1 MSPTWPPKVKLRHK
15 QKKFHHP
22 RLRIFSENAIINNTW
37 RPGYRR
43 RLKTVCR
50 SINFKWFMIMRGKL
64 FSTFL
69 AHYASVA
76 PPPRLPFP
84 VPFLV
89 LQHSAHVIRRNKKK
103 NSQGKHFL
111 GHSLSLVRCFTFT
124 TCPLERVSFG
134 GTQKEKSACWKKNF
148 LIVMMYLGI
157 WLAVFFFGCKFIYL
171 YQFIFQC
178 VRILSR
184 TTR

>member
-1 MSPTWPPKVKLRHK
+1 
-15 QKKFHHP
+15 
-22 RLRIFSENAIINNTW
+22 
-37 RPGYRR
+37 
-43 RLKTVCR
+43 
-50 SINFKWFMIMRGKL
+50 MRGKL

-89 LQHSAHVIRRNKKK
+89 LQHSAHAVRRNKKK
-103 NSQGKHFL
+103 QPGKTLF
-111 GHSLSLVRCFTFT
+111 R
-124 TCPLERVSFG
+124 P
-134 GTQKEKSACWKKNF
+134 F
-148 LIVMMYLGI
+148 LISSALLSIHNLSPREGELWWYTERKICMLKKKLSDRNDVFRNLI
-157 WLAVFFFGCKFIYL
+157 SSFFFGCKFIYL